1 MHKILLLLFSTTS
14 IKSIYNIVVAKKINN
29 YLDNIIDIQITK
41 VAKKD
46 IRQKTILKTI
56 DIILANNN

>member
-46 IRQKTILKTI
+46 IR
-56 DIILANNN
+56 